1 MEEKPRFL
9 RMFVKRHDLDDSDNA
24 IDLVRKHS
32 HLHTETLLLSYPT
45 EKVSYGSLNL
55 ICNTIQ
61 DPLYAAGVCR
71 SKLTT

>member
-32 HLHTETLLLSYPT
+32 HLQTETLLPRKSPT
-45 EKVSYGSLNL
+45 
-55 ICNTIQ
+55 
-61 DPLYAAGVCR
+61 GV
-71 SKLTT
+71 